1 MLKLRTPVRL
11 SVIQPCFFAM
21 TPTQVRALIEHDFPN
36 AIIDVSD
43 LTGTG
48 DHFQATVVSDRFTGL
63 PMIKQHR
70 LVYAAVQ
77 TNLDSGELH
86 ALQLSTYTPEQWNQ
100 SRVQIQGL

>member
-1 MLKLRTPVRL
+1 
-11 SVIQPCFFAM
+11 
-21 TPTQVRALIEHDFPN
+21 
-36 AIIDVSD
+36 
-43 LTGTG
+43 
-48 DHFQATVVSDRFTGL
+48 
-63 PMIKQHR
+63 MIKQHR

>member
-1 MLKLRTPVRL
+1 
-11 SVIQPCFFAM
+11 M
-21 TPTQVRALIEHDFPN
+21 TPTQVQTLIERDFPN

-63 PMIKQHR
+63 PMLKQHR

-77 TNLDSGELH
+77 SNIDSGELH
-86 ALQLSTYTPEQWNQ
+86 ALQLSTYSPEQWNS
-100 SRVQIQGL
+100 SRVQIQGS

>member
-1 MLKLRTPVRL
+1 
-11 SVIQPCFFAM
+11 M

-48 DHFQATVVSDRFTGL
+48 DHFQATVVSDRFTDL